1 MSVQKLLVTRNEL
14 RVMGL
19 DYSST
24 HFGRLEEAGDLTPVK
39 VGDHRSARVHY
50 RVEEVLALI
59 EKYARKRKP
68 TAKDAS

>member
-14 RVMGL
+14 RIMGL
-19 DYSST
+19 NFSST
-24 HFGRLEEAGDLTPVK
+24 HFGRLEESGDLTPLK

-50 RVEEVLALI
+50 RMDEVLSVL
-59 EKYARKRKP
+59 EKYARKRKQ